1 MHPYRTHRCG
11 ELRSSDAGHEVRLS
25 GWVHRKRDHGGV
37 IFIDLRDH
45 YGLTQEKVES
55 FGGTYSTR
63 YSEGEDFDVVMGI
76 GSLVNAPEY
85 RMWYRISQQYDFKY
99 LDVAEDLR
107 EKLVKDRYLE
117 QRNLPFGYF
126 RGVDRPI
133 PTLGRTGTAIYGRED
148 MPDDFAY
155 TLAKAM
161 DEQQHLLHWT
171 HMNFSYNPHTV
182 WKAFDV
188 PLHPG
193 AARYYKERGYMK

>member
-1 MHPYRTHRCG
+1 MFR
-11 ELRSSDAGHEVRLS
+11 
-25 GWVHRKRDHGGV
+25 GGNLMQ
-37 IFIDLRDH
+37 IILDY

-63 YSEGEDFDVVMGI
+63 HSEGEDFDLVMGF

-85 RMWYRISQQYDFKY
+85 RMWYSISQKYDLKY
-99 LDVAEDLR
+99 LEVAEDLR
-107 EKLVKDRYLE
+107 AKLVKDRYLE
-117 QRNLPFGYF
+117 HRNLPYGYL
-126 RGVDRPI
+126 RGVDRSI
-133 PTLGRTGTAIYGRED
+133 PTLGRSGTAIYGRED
-148 MPDDFAY
+148 MPYDFAY

-161 DEQQHLLHWT
+161 DEHQDLLQWT
-171 HMNFSYNPHTV
+171 HMNYSYNPHTV

>member
-1 MHPYRTHRCG
+1 
-11 ELRSSDAGHEVRLS
+11 
-25 GWVHRKRDHGGV
+25 
-37 IFIDLRDH
+37 
-45 YGLTQEKVES
+45 
-55 FGGTYSTR
+55 
-63 YSEGEDFDVVMGI
+63 
-76 GSLVNAPEY
+76 
-85 RMWYRISQQYDFKY
+85 MWYSISQEYDLQY
-99 LDVAEDLR
+99 LEVAEDLR
-107 EKLVKDRYLE
+107 AKLVEDRYLE
-117 QRNLPFGYF
+117 HRNLPFGYF

-161 DEQQHLLHWT
+161 DEHQDLLQCT
-171 HMNFSYNPHTV
+171 HMNYSYNPHTV